1 VSDAQVFGTA
11 MLVGVLAIAVF
22 VVAIC
27 SAWSGR
33 LALPGAARLGLNRA
47 EMPIAFSVS
56 VTFLLLLAVALA
68 WWPAAI
74 LLFFVFPSY

>member
-1 VSDAQVFGTA
+1 
-11 MLVGVLAIAVF
+11 
-22 VVAIC
+22 
-27 SAWSGR
+27 